1 MVALK
6 ELNGGVTETG
16 WKIDVQTEIDLLV
29 EALREDALEKL
40 AENVR
45 SPAEDALDE
54 MQRLTESEYQGKS
67 ALEKLTETH
76 KELLEAMFVH
86 LERESEIWGRKPG
99 TEERNSADVSATA
112 KFLEWN
118 EVIVGLAVKAERD
131 EICALVKIMHDSGL
145 PMPSILEHISLRWE
159 K

>member
-1 MVALK
+1 MSKLREAAFDAMVALK
-6 ELNGGVTETG
+6 GLNGKVTEIG
-16 WKIDVQTEIDLLV
+16 WKIDVQTEIDLLL
-29 EALREDALEKL
+29 EALR
-40 AENVR
+40 
-45 SPAEDALDE
+45 EDALDE

-76 KELLEAMFVH
+76 KELLEAMFVQ

-131 EICALVKIMHDSGL
+131 EICALVKTMHDSGL